1 MLHPAPPNTQKF
13 QLNQSAM
20 DLPPILG
27 YQFPTMIRHPLVG
40 LPSDTYESNH
50 LLFHSLGDKY
60 LRAVSDV
67 AQCLPVM
74 IPAIAEAMDLSA
86 LLDHFDGI
94 LMTGAVSNV
103 HPPHYGGAPSVDHEP
118 YDHHRDKLTLKLIR
132 AVIDRGIP
140 LFCICRGFQ
149 ELNVVLGG
157 TLETEVQRG
166 SGRLDHRSRKVEDMD
181 VKYGPVHAIAITPG
195 GQLEGILGKPE
206 TMVNS
211 LHRQAVENVAPGLNV
226 EARAP
231 DGIIEA
237 VSVKGAKT
245 FAIGT
250 QWHPE
255 YKAAGNPDSV
265 KLFKAFGDAVRL
277 HAARRMNEKLARAS

>member
-1 MLHPAPPNTQKF
+1 MQ
-13 QLNQSAM
+13 QRAM
-20 DLPPILG
+20 DLPSIPEYLSA
-27 YQFPTMIRHPLVG
+27 TMIRHPLVG

-103 HPPHYGGAPSVDHEP
+103 HPPHYGSEPTADHEP

-140 LFCICRGFQ
+140 LFCVCRGFQ
-149 ELNVVLGG
+149 ELNVVMGG
-157 TLETEVQRG
+157 TLEAEVQRG
-166 SGRLDHRSRKVEDMD
+166 DGRLDHRSRKVEDMD
-181 VKYGPVHAIAITPG
+181 VKYGPVHAISITPG
-195 GQLEGILGKPE
+195 GQLESILGKRQ

-211 LHRQAVENVAPGLNV
+211 LHRQAVAKLAPGLNL
-226 EARAP
+226 EASAP

-237 VSVKGAKT
+237 VSVKGAKA

-255 YKAAGNPDSV
+255 YKAASNPDSV